1 MNRTTANILFAIADD
16 WSYGHAGIYGCKWI
30 KTPAMD
36 RVARDGILFTQAY
49 TPKGKCSPSRASII
63 TGRSL
68 TEIFKSDK
76 SGRVIPRRDHVLL
89 AKERTDIGQPN
100 DEGYPIRGCSATGA
114 SSTNIPPTQENKK

>member
-1 MNRTTANILFAIADD
+1 MNRTIDNILFAIADD
-16 WSYGHAGIYGCKWI
+16 WSDGHAGVDGCKWI

-49 TPKGKCSPSRASII
+49 TPNGKCSPSRASII

-68 TEIFKSDK
+68 TEISKSDK

-89 AKERTDIGQPN
+89 AKVRTDIGRPN
-100 DEGYPIRGCSATGA
+100 DEGYPICGCSATGA